1 MADKHPGYMTTFK
14 ERLSYWTYFIG
25 QNIYYNITAA
35 FISTYLAMQG
45 VNLAKVAIVLL
56 IVKIWDAVNDPIFG
70 FIFDKVKFKNGQKSL
85 PWLRISTAL
94 IPIVTII
101 LFSIPSALGE
111 TGKLVWF
118 GVAYV
123 LWDTVYTLTDIPAY
137 AMLNTMTDNL
147 PERNTLLSVNRV
159 FSGAGVLIYGVVLPI
174 LISENVGMSASLAI
188 ATLSIFSAL
197 TMVPL
202 SLNCKERNYKPEEE
216 DENFSPRQMF
226 SYLGKNKY
234 LLPYSG
240 GYCATDALKTSAA
253 VTLFVSFYLFGNS
266 LYSIVLNLLNMVPGV
281 FAAMLMPTIL
291 KKLDKFKTLFWCN
304 IVNII
309 LGLVIFF
316 VGYENRALFLTLTCV
331 RTIPMSIVGILAFMF
346 TPDCAEYGQ
355 YKSGISAK
363 GITFA
368 IQTFSVKI
376 TAAVSSSLALALLG
390 CFHWISV
397 EAESFE
403 MLKALNIQQSAGAL
417 EGLWIVYALVPVIG
431 MIISTFFYLGY
442 KLNDKDVQIMAR
454 CNAGEITR
462 EEAQLLTRFNCGTG
476 KYYPVYLVILER
488 LDSHCHRKISLSRS
502 RRTNAHY
509 NGVLGYSINIFLL
522 SHRFRLNR
530 FPHDRMTDYITI

>member
-234 LLPYSG
+234 LLTYYG

-403 MLKALNIQQSAGAL
+403 ALKALNIQQSAGAL
-417 EGLWIVYALVPVIG
+417 EGLWIV
-431 MIISTFFYLGY
+431 
-442 KLNDKDVQIMAR
+442 
-454 CNAGEITR
+454 
-462 EEAQLLTRFNCGTG
+462 
-476 KYYPVYLVILER
+476 
-488 LDSHCHRKISLSRS
+488 
-502 RRTNAHY
+502 
-509 NGVLGYSINIFLL
+509 
-522 SHRFRLNR
+522 
-530 FPHDRMTDYITI
+530 